1 MEHEKSCGTIIIDWN
16 KILLIG
22 AKDDD
27 EKMFW
32 SFPKGHQEDGE
43 TDVETALRE
52 TFEEVGLNVEI
63 IDQSPIIVSH
73 TIRGGIAIKDI
84 HLFLAK
90 VKDGKIKPQVGE
102 VEQCQ
107 WVNFNNIDDYL
118 TDYYKEAW
126 QESRKRK
133 M

>member
-1 MEHEKSCGTIIIDWN
+1 MEHEKSCGTIIIDHD

-27 EKMFW
+27 GEMFW
-32 SFPKGHQEDGE
+32 SFPKGHQENGE

-52 TFEEVGLNVEI
+52 TSEEVGLIVKI
-63 IDQSPIIVSH
+63 IDRTPIIVSH
-73 TIRGGIAIKDI
+73 AIHGGTVIKDI

-107 WVNFNNIDDYL
+107 WVNFNDVDDYL

-126 QESRKRK
+126 RKARK
-133 M
+133 HKV